1 MINSSQFIASTMA
14 DKEAVIYIV
23 DLGSSM
29 ADCHNGR
36 TESDLDFSMRWIWDK
51 ISTTVAASRKTWN
64 VGVIGV
70 RTDDSDTEFGEEGGY
85 ENIAVLQELQ
95 PMDLA
100 KMRALHAKIK
110 PSNSETGDCISAL
123 VPAIGMIDKV
133 APQRLKFNRKIFMVT
148 SGEAPLD
155 TDDITDIADRLREH
169 NIQLTIL
176 YADLLYI
183 TSGIRSTLT
192 IYPGA
197 STLTMQSLDS
207 RKKTRRSKKGQTKA
221 C

>member
-1 MINSSQFIASTMA
+1 MA

-70 RTDDSDTEFGEEGGY
+70 RTDESNTEFEEAGGY

-123 VPAIGMIDKV
+123 VPAISMIETV
-133 APQRLKFNRKIFMVT
+133 APRRLKFNRKIFMVT

-155 TDDITDIADRLREH
+155 TDDITEIADRLREN

-176 YADLLYI
+176 YANILYI
-183 TSGIRSTLT
+183 TSGICLALT

-197 STLTMQSLDS
+197 LTLTMQSLVS
-207 RKKTRRSKKGQTKA
+207 RKKTRRSKKGPTKA